1 MSALQNATTLQNDSE
16 IEEREKRLKQRE
28 ADVEARE
35 RQFELYI
42 KQERNKMEQEN
53 AQAHTS
59 LLDQIRVEL
68 LSSQNGD

>member
-35 RQFELYI
+35 KQFELYI

-59 LLDQIRVEL
+59 LLDQIRDEL

>member
-53 AQAHTS
+53 A
-59 LLDQIRVEL
+59 
-68 LSSQNGD
+68 